1 MTIEHRLPPMRGSAQ
16 QEEAV
21 PLDGLG
27 NPVTADGYRAPTDFP
42 RRIFSRQ
49 IGAVAVRA
57 ECTDGR
63 VALGSEQK
71 YIHARDS
78 ITVSAWPVPPSGAGL
93 SPRRNERAAS
103 GDETLS
109 PDRQDP
115 G

>member
-1 MTIEHRLPPMRGSAQ
+1 MMEDEQRFPTELSPLAPAPVFYNHRTLGVGFFIIPRRKTIEHRLPPMRGSAQ

-71 YIHARDS
+71 YIHA
-78 ITVSAWPVPPSGAGL
+78 
-93 SPRRNERAAS
+93 
-103 GDETLS
+103 
-109 PDRQDP
+109 
-115 G
+115 